1 MAQAAPNYEER
12 QEFWKPVVS
21 SQADALQASAAEH
34 ACSHCGTEFI
44 VGSRFCHVCGA
55 TRSVN
60 LSDTTPSGLRA
71 WFDYASLRDALGQ
84 STASLVAFIIGC
96 ACVIAAAVTG
106 LLFTATTLLDWQAV
120 QIWRIEW
127 LLAGVAAFVAG
138 LLLKKKTT

>member
-12 QEFWKPVVS
+12 QEFWKPVVNP
-21 SQADALQASAAEH
+21 QADSLQTSAADH
-34 ACSHCGTEFI
+34 ACPHCGTEFI
-44 VGSRFCHVCGA
+44 VGSRFCHICGA
-55 TRSVN
+55 NRNVN
-60 LSDTTPSGLRA
+60 LADTTTIGLRA

-84 STASLVAFIIGC
+84 STASLVAFVIGC
-96 ACVIAAAVTG
+96 ACVIAAAFTG
-106 LLFTATTLLDWQAV
+106 FLFTANNLVDWQAV

>member
-21 SQADALQASAAEH
+21 PQSDALQASAAEH
-34 ACSHCGTEFI
+34 ACPHCGTEFI
-44 VGSRFCHVCGA
+44 VGSRFCHICGA
-55 TRSVN
+55 NRSVN
-60 LSDTTPSGLRA
+60 LADTTASGLRA

-84 STASLVAFIIGC
+84 STGSLAAFIIGF